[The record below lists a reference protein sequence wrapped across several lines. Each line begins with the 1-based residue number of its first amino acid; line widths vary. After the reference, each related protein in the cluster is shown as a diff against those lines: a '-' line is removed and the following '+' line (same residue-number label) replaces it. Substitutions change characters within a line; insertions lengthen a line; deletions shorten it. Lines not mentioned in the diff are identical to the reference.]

1 MRWMPRV
8 GLSLLLAASS
18 LNCARDR
25 APGGWLDE
33 LGRLGLVRSTAP
45 RLSVPVRYGD
55 CPTTASGLS
64 IPRATCTGAGAVPPA
79 GLAALSGRAT
89 AALEDGADAD
99 ALHVVALIDL
109 AWADPEGNLVDR
121 SISYLQT
128 AARLAPGN
136 ASVLADLAAAHLVR
150 AQGRQN
156 SRDLLASL
164 EAAAGAVWLDSHH
177 PAALFNR
184 ALALEAL
191 GLDEQAGESWMAY
204 LAVDST
210 TEWAAEARARLAD
223 VRVPSAL
230 SVPTAD
236 EALLP
241 EEAFATG
248 MWTLLGAWGAAVL
261 RGDGPEAAG
270 LLRRAAALGDRLET
284 SGGDASLAEAT
295 RAVDA
300 AARDTAATRR
310 LAAAHAA
317 AGEAMAAYL
326 DVRYGDAQQG
336 FETVAGIGAP
346 SAALARWA
354 ELFHAATLVYGVR
367 AEGRAM
373 LERIA
378 PRADTLRH
386 PAFAGRAAWMLGTT
400 LFRAGAYERA
410 LASFRRAE
418 ALFARIGEDEHRGA
432 VQYLAAEAEFALG
445 AHSAAYASMH
455 ASLATLRPYRA
466 SVWLHNLLYV
476 AGQAAVADGYPRAG
490 LHLQHEGVAV
500 ATRNG
505 HPLYVTEAHLARARL
520 LASIGEGESAG
531 MDLTSGEAAI
541 PHIGNP
547 FGRRWMEADLRL
559 AEAGNSVRD
568 DPRRAAA
575 ALDSVVSFFA
585 HFPLRLVPALIQR
598 ADARL
603 ATGDEA
609 GAEADLEQ
617 ATMLLASIG
626 TDVRSVAMRASLLE
640 SARGSFDRLVML
652 QLADGRQRQ
661 ALGSLARGRAL
672 ASRGAPPALPG
683 GTLRAAP
690 GTVAAEYALVGDTLL
705 AWTLTDAEL
714 NLTRTIVR
722 RDSLDEIIE
731 RTRAALE
738 LRAHGPAVDADL
750 EALYEILIGPIEARL
765 AGGAPL
771 TVVADG
777 ELAAL
782 PFAALRDRRRGRYL
796 VEDRAVR
803 FAQRI
808 DGAVG
813 ADRRT
818 TPAPRSALLVSD
830 PAFDAAA
837 YPALARLP
845 GAAAEVQA
853 LAAEYPDADVLAGSA
868 ATQPAF
874 AAAFGRAAVVHFAG
888 HAVFDDEQPER
899 SALLLAPDGTGR
911 GDGLTAAEVERLDL
925 RDVRLVVLS
934 ACQTLRSRAGRSG
947 GFAGLSGA
955 LLAAGAD
962 GVVGSLW
969 RVDDELTRA
978 LMVEFHREFRRSGD
992 GAAALRAAQLR
1003 LLRASDPAQR
1013 SPAAWSGFR
1022 YAGN

>member
-1 MRWMPRV
+1 MK
-8 GLSLLLAASS
+8 
-18 LNCARDR
+18 
-25 APGGWLDE
+25 
-33 LGRLGLVRSTAP
+33 LVRTTAP
-45 RLSVPVRYGD
+45 RLSVPVRYAD
-55 CPTTASGLS
+55 CPANVDGLP
-64 IPRATCTGAGAVPPA
+64 IPRTTCTGAGAVPPA

-89 AALEDGADAD
+89 AALADGADAD
-99 ALHVVALIDL
+99 ALHAVALIDL

-128 AARLAPGN
+128 AARLAPQD

-164 EAAAGAVWLDSHH
+164 EAAAGAVLLEPRH

-184 ALALEAL
+184 ALAAEAL

-230 SVPTAD
+230 PTPTAD
-236 EALLP
+236 EALPP

-248 MWTLLGAWGAAVL
+248 MWKVLGAWGEAVL
-261 RGDGPEAAG
+261 RGDGAEAAG
-270 LLRRAAALGDRLET
+270 LLRRAAALGERLET
-284 SGGDASLAEAT
+284 YGGDASLAEAT
-295 RAVDA
+295 RAIDA
-300 AARDTAATRR
+300 VARNAAATRR

-317 AGEAMAAYL
+317 AGEAMDAYL

-336 FETVAGIGAP
+336 FERAAAVGAHSP
-346 SAALARWA
+346 ALARWA
-354 ELFHAATLVYGVR
+354 ELFSAATLVYGGHVR
-367 AEGRAM
+367 GRAL
-373 LERIA
+373 LEQIA

-400 LFRAGAYERA
+400 LLRAGAYERA
-410 LASFRRAE
+410 LERFRAAE

-445 AHSAAYASMH
+445 AHTAAYASMH
-455 ASLATLRPYRA
+455 ASLATLRPYRG

-490 LHLQHEGVAV
+490 LHLQDEGVAV

-505 HPLYVTEAHLARARL
+505 HALYVTEAHLARARL
-520 LASIGEGESAG
+520 LAFIGEAESAG
-531 MDLTSGEAAI
+531 ADLAAGVATI
-541 PHIGNP
+541 PDIGNP
-547 FGRRWMEADLRL
+547 VGRRWMEADMRL
-559 AEAGNSVRD
+559 ALAGASVRD
-568 DPRRAAA
+568 DPSRAAA
-575 ALDSVVSFFA
+575 ALDSVVAYFA
-585 HFPLRLVPALIQR
+585 GYPIRLLPALVQR

-617 ATMLLASIG
+617 ATMLLASMG
-626 TDVRSVAMRASLLE
+626 TEVRSAGMRASLLE
-640 SARGSFDRLVML
+640 SARGTFDRLVML

-672 ASRGAPPALPG
+672 TSRGAPPPLPG
-683 GTLRAAP
+683 GALRAAP

-705 AWTLTDAEL
+705 AWTLSDAVL
-714 NLTRTIVR
+714 ILTRTIVSR
-722 RDSLDEIIE
+722 EGLDEIIQ

-750 EALYEILIGPIEARL
+750 EALYDILVRPIEAQI
-765 AGGAPL
+765 AGGAVL

-782 PFAALRDRRRGRYL
+782 PFAALRDRRSGRYL
-796 VEDRAVR
+796 VEDLAVR

-808 DGAVG
+808 DGG
-813 ADRRT
+813 EDADRRET
-818 TPAPRSALLVSD
+818 QSPGSALLVSD

-853 LAAEYPDADVLAGSA
+853 LAAEYPDARVLAGAA
-868 ATQPAF
+868 ATGPAF

-888 HAVFDDEQPER
+888 HAIFDDEQPER
-899 SALLLAPDGTGR
+899 SALLLAPDGNGS

-925 RDVRLVVLS
+925 RGVRLVVLS

-978 LMVEFHREFRRSGD
+978 LMVEFHREFRRSDD

-1003 LLRASDPAQR
+1003 LLRAPDPAQR
-1013 SPAAWSGFR
+1013 SPAAWAGFR